1 SDTPMFNI
9 NLVDLWT
16 GPRRP
21 ARWRPLP
28 AAIVHVGFHTKRR
41 GARSGRGRLCACGV
55 RGQVPAN
62 QEENGMTM
70 KGNTMLDLGPDSKS
84 IRYEVALDILGES
97 RQPFMRAIHEEKQK
111 SEPSQVF
118 IRYCETRLT
127 AIDEL
132 QDDLR
137 LNDLDTIERI
147 LTKGNPLFK
156 VD

>member
-1 SDTPMFNI
+1 
-9 NLVDLWT
+9 
-16 GPRRP
+16 
-21 ARWRPLP
+21 
-28 AAIVHVGFHTKRR
+28 
-41 GARSGRGRLCACGV
+41 
-55 RGQVPAN
+55 
-62 QEENGMTM
+62 
-70 KGNTMLDLGPDSKS
+70 MLDLGPDSKS